1 LMSMALAEGLLAI
14 PAELGSLKK
23 GDAASVQLLQGMDVQ
38 NDAGVEV

>member
-23 GDAASVQLLQGMDVQ
+23 GDAASVQLLQDMDFQ
-38 NDAGVEV
+38 HETTMEL